1 VALFGYET
9 GWRLR
14 EILTLE
20 WHQLNLAEGSVRLNP
35 GTTKNDEG
43 RIAYLSSDL
52 LAALRVQ
59 LAMTKELEH
68 SAGIIIPWVFH
79 WKGRRQIRGFRKVWT
94 KACRRAGVPGM
105 VFHDLRRT
113 AIRNMLRAGVG
124 ERVAM
129 MISGHRTRSIFER
142 YNIVSEADL
151 KDAAKKIA
159 AHGQMNGKAN
169 VLSHQPASESLDGR
183 LKR

>member
-1 VALFGYET
+1 
-9 GWRLR
+9 
-14 EILTLE
+14 
-20 WHQLNLAEGSVRLNP
+20 VRLNP

-52 LAALRVQ
+52 LGALHVQ
-59 LAMTKELEH
+59 LALTKELEH

-79 WKGRRQIRGFRKVWT
+79 RKGRSQIRGFRKVWT

-113 AIRNMLRAGVG
+113 AIRNMLRAGVN

-129 MISGHRTRSIFER
+129 KISGHRTRSVFER

-151 KDAAKKIA
+151 KDAAKKVA
-159 AHGQMNGKAN
+159 AHGQGNGKVN
-169 VLSHQPASESLDGR
+169 VLLQQPTPESVDGQF
-183 LKR
+183 KR